1 MSGYKSKVL
10 VIEDNREHLM
20 ALAIKLKA
28 NGYDV
33 VSAGDGVTAVSA
45 VKQERPDA
53 VLLDLGLPGGDGFV
67 VLERLRSIGHTVA
80 TPVIVVTAR
89 PPETNKRQAVEQGV
103 MAFLQ
108 KPVRTEE
115 LLLALRKAL
124 QQTNP
129 TAEFS

>member
-1 MSGYKSKVL
+1 MSAPKNNKVL
-10 VIEDNREHLM
+10 VVEDNQEHLM
-20 ALAIKLKA
+20 TLTIKLKSH
-28 NGYDV
+28 GYDV
-33 VSAGDGVTAVSA
+33 VSAADGITAVSA
-45 VKQERPDA
+45 VKKEEPDA
-53 VLLDLGLPGGDGFV
+53 ILLDLGLPGGDGFV

-89 PPETNKRQAVEQGV
+89 PPEGNKREALKQGV

-124 QQTNP
+124 QP
-129 TAEFS
+129 VPAAECR